1 MLQCMQISQCDIP
14 HTKDKKHMIIS
25 IDAREAYDN
34 IQHPFMLRTPTNVGI
49 EGSYLSILKAI
60 HDKSIASIILNNE
73 KLKVFLLKSGTRT
86 YTFTS
91 FNQDS
96 IGSPTTHGNQ
106 LRKRNKCYPNGKE
119 EVKLSL
125 HADVTILYI

>member
-1 MLQCMQISQCDIP
+1 
-14 HTKDKKHMIIS
+14 MIIS
-25 IDAREAYDN
+25 IDAKEAYDN
-34 IQHPFMLRTPTNVGI
+34 IQHPFMLKTPTNVGI
-49 EGSYLSILKAI
+49 EGSYLNIIKAI
-60 HDKSIASIILNNE
+60 HDKSIAYIILNNE

-91 FNQDS
+91 FNQHS
-96 IGSPTTHGNQ
+96 IGSPTNHSNQ
-106 LRKRNKCYPNGKE
+106 MRKRNKSYPNGKE